1 MWDKDLCKAHLALC
15 GPRSLPLHHFPIVS
29 KANLPSFSVCSEIK
43 NDAQLQTEADPGPA
57 TTEQGQ
63 NYCRKNVK
71 LAGTAPRPPTT
82 TKKKKS
88 GGEGGD
94 NEKHMV
100 WEENELTGVSNS
112 ALLFHADTQQ
122 LPPAVSSYAVT
133 SR

>member
-1 MWDKDLCKAHLALC
+1 MLNWQ
-15 GPRSLPLHHFPIVS
+15 GLPP
-29 KANLPSFSVCSEIK
+29 APQ
-43 NDAQLQTEADPGPA
+43 QLQ
-57 TTEQGQ
+57 
-63 NYCRKNVK
+63 
-71 LAGTAPRPPTT
+71 
-82 TKKKKS
+82 KKS